1 MEWPPEVAKF
11 NEDFTR
17 LLEGIKKRH
26 DTVVPTVRLPSFLF
40 FKFSINKLRQVAQGI
55 LEYKKMRGGRLVDT
69 DIQRFLDRFYM
80 SRIGIRFLIG
90 QHIALNKIKQ
100 QPKDYV
106 GIICKNTVC
115 NVIFSYFL
123 LYT

>member
-1 MEWPPEVAKF
+1 
-11 NEDFTR
+11 
-17 LLEGIKKRH
+17 
-26 DTVVPTVRLPSFLF
+26 
-40 FKFSINKLRQVAQGI
+40 
-55 LEYKKMRGGRLVDT
+55 MRGGRLVDT

-90 QHIALNKIKQ
+90 QHIAFNKIKQ

-115 NVIFSYFL
+115 NVIFFLFFIIYLTICYQNVRDVCDEAIDNARFIAEDHYALFKPPIVQLICPEDLTISYVPGHL
-123 LYT
+123 